1 MLGVFKMP
9 VKECEDLYRKLGSDV
24 FKQNVIVG
32 TVKMGWNHAFYDTEA
47 WENIL
52 KSVDLSMRVYI
63 QYIYHYRIR
72 NIHLKSR

>member
-52 KSVDLSMRVYI
+52 KSVDLSMRK
-63 QYIYHYRIR
+63 YIYIYTYTTA
-72 NIHLKSR
+72 

>member
-1 MLGVFKMP
+1 MP

-52 KSVDLSMRVYI
+52 KSVNLTIPLPHKMLNEI
-63 QYIYHYRIR
+63 FI
-72 NIHLKSR
+72 